1 MLILYLINFLTME
14 RFHLFNIESLW
25 DERNLIEWVMWTT
38 VFYQELFLLNLDWT
52 SIETLCLMVK
62 NKNPIN
68 SSLQKWA
75 EQLTS
80 RKLQHSYSPFLKVDI
95 EITSK
100 MGEII
105 ISISVSVKK
114 YNVSML
120 NFLFYC
126 KDALF
131 HMCTTWIKENK
142 TTNNTL

>member
-14 RFHLFNIESLW
+14 RFYLFNIESLW
-25 DERNLIEWVMWTT
+25 DERNLIESAMWTT
-38 VFYQELFLLNLDWT
+38 EFYQELFLLNLDWT

-80 RKLQHSYSPFLKVDI
+80 RKLQHSYSLFLKLRLNLPL
-95 EITSK
+95 K
-100 MGEII
+100 WGEII
-105 ISISVSVKK
+105 ISISASVKK

-126 KDALF
+126 INALLV
-131 HMCTTWIKENK
+131 CVQLE
-142 TTNNTL
+142 

>member
-25 DERNLIEWVMWTT
+25 DERNLIESAMWTT
-38 VFYQELFLLNLDWT
+38 EFYQELFLLNLDWT

-62 NKNPIN
+62 NKIPIN

-80 RKLQHSYSPFLKVDI
+80 RKLQHSYSLFLKLRL
-95 EITSK
+95 K
-100 MGEII
+100 LPLKWGEII
-105 ISISVSVKK
+105 ISISASVKK

-126 KDALF
+126 INALLV
-131 HMCTTWIKENK
+131 CVQLE
-142 TTNNTL
+142 

>member
-14 RFHLFNIESLW
+14 RFYLFKFESLW
-25 DERNLIEWVMWTT
+25 DERNLIESVMWTT
-38 VFYQELFLLNLDWT
+38 EFYQELFLLNLDWT

-68 SSLQKWA
+68 SRLQKWA

-80 RKLQHSYSPFLKVDI
+80 RKLYHSYSLFLKLRL
-95 EITSK
+95 K
-100 MGEII
+100 LPLKWGKII
-105 ISISVSVKK
+105 ISISASVKK

-126 KDALF
+126 INALLV
-131 HMCTTWIKENK
+131 CVQLE
-142 TTNNTL
+142 

>member
-14 RFHLFNIESLW
+14 RFYLFKFESLW
-25 DERNLIEWVMWTT
+25 DERNLIESVMWTT
-38 VFYQELFLLNLDWT
+38 EFYQELFLLNLDWT

-62 NKNPIN
+62 NKIPTN

-80 RKLQHSYSPFLKVDI
+80 RNLYHSYSLFLKLRL
-95 EITSK
+95 K
-100 MGEII
+100 LPLKWGEII
-105 ISISVSVKK
+105 ISISASVKK

-126 KDALF
+126 INALLV
-131 HMCTTWIKENK
+131 CVQLE
-142 TTNNTL
+142 

>member
-14 RFHLFNIESLW
+14 RFYLFNIESLW
-25 DERNLIEWVMWTT
+25 DERNLIESAMWTT
-38 VFYQELFLLNLDWT
+38 EFYQELFLLNLDWI

-62 NKNPIN
+62 NKIPIN

-80 RKLQHSYSPFLKVDI
+80 RKLQHSYSLFLKLRL
-95 EITSK
+95 K
-100 MGEII
+100 LPLKWGEII
-105 ISISVSVKK
+105 ISISASVKK

-126 KDALF
+126 INALLV
-131 HMCTTWIKENK
+131 CVQLE
-142 TTNNTL
+142 

>member
-14 RFHLFNIESLW
+14 RFYLFNIESLW
-25 DERNLIEWVMWTT
+25 DERNLIESAMWTT
-38 VFYQELFLLNLDWT
+38 EFYQELFLLNLDWT

-62 NKNPIN
+62 NKIPIN

-80 RKLQHSYSPFLKVDI
+80 RKLQHSYSLFLKLRL
-95 EITSK
+95 K
-100 MGEII
+100 LPLKWGEII
-105 ISISVSVKK
+105 ISITASVKK

-126 KDALF
+126 INALLV
-131 HMCTTWIKENK
+131 CVQLE
-142 TTNNTL
+142 

>member
-14 RFHLFNIESLW
+14 RFYLFNIESLW
-25 DERNLIEWVMWTT
+25 DERNLIESAMWTT
-38 VFYQELFLLNLDWT
+38 EFYQELFLLNLDWT
-52 SIETLCLMVK
+52 SIEILCLMVK

-80 RKLQHSYSPFLKVDI
+80 RKLQHSYSFFLKLRL
-95 EITSK
+95 K
-100 MGEII
+100 LPLKWGEII
-105 ISISVSVKK
+105 ISISASVKK

-126 KDALF
+126 INALLV
-131 HMCTTWIKENK
+131 CVQLE
-142 TTNNTL
+142 

>member
-14 RFHLFNIESLW
+14 RFYLFNIESLW
-25 DERNLIEWVMWTT
+25 DERNLIESAMWTT
-38 VFYQELFLLNLDWT
+38 EFYQELFLLNLDWI

-62 NKNPIN
+62 NKILIN

-80 RKLQHSYSPFLKVDI
+80 RKLQHSYSLFLKLRL
-95 EITSK
+95 K
-100 MGEII
+100 LPLKWGEII
-105 ISISVSVKK
+105 ISISASVKK

-126 KDALF
+126 INALLV
-131 HMCTTWIKENK
+131 CVQLE
-142 TTNNTL
+142 

>member
-25 DERNLIEWVMWTT
+25 DERNLIESAMWTT
-38 VFYQELFLLNLDWT
+38 EFYQELFLLNLDWT

-62 NKNPIN
+62 NKIPIN

-80 RKLQHSYSPFLKVDI
+80 RKLQHSYSLFLKLRL
-95 EITSK
+95 K
-100 MGEII
+100 LPLKWGEII
-105 ISISVSVKK
+105 ISITASVKK

-126 KDALF
+126 KDALLV
-131 HMCTTWIKENK
+131 CVQLE
-142 TTNNTL
+142 

>member
-14 RFHLFNIESLW
+14 RFYLFKFESLW
-25 DERNLIEWVMWTT
+25 DERNLIESVMWTT
-38 VFYQELFLLNLDWT
+38 EFYQELFLLNLDWT

-62 NKNPIN
+62 NKIPIN

-80 RKLQHSYSPFLKVDI
+80 RKLQHSYSLFLKLRL
-95 EITSK
+95 K
-100 MGEII
+100 LPLKWGEII
-105 ISISVSVKK
+105 ISISASVKK

-126 KDALF
+126 INALLV
-131 HMCTTWIKENK
+131 CVQLE
-142 TTNNTL
+142 

>member
-14 RFHLFNIESLW
+14 RFYLFNIESLW

-38 VFYQELFLLNLDWT
+38 EFYQELFLLNLDWT

-62 NKNPIN
+62 NKIPIN

-80 RKLQHSYSPFLKVDI
+80 RKLQHSYSLFLKLRL
-95 EITSK
+95 K
-100 MGEII
+100 LPLKWGEII
-105 ISISVSVKK
+105 ISISASVKK

-126 KDALF
+126 INALLV
-131 HMCTTWIKENK
+131 CVQLE
-142 TTNNTL
+142 

>member
-62 NKNPIN
+62 NKIPIN

-80 RKLQHSYSPFLKVDI
+80 RKLQHSYSLFLKLRL
-95 EITSK
+95 K
-100 MGEII
+100 LPLKWGEII
-105 ISISVSVKK
+105 ISISASVKK

-126 KDALF
+126 INALLV
-131 HMCTTWIKENK
+131 CVQLE
-142 TTNNTL
+142 

>member
-14 RFHLFNIESLW
+14 RFYLFNIESLW
-25 DERNLIEWVMWTT
+25 DERNLIESAMWTT
-38 VFYQELFLLNLDWT
+38 EFYQELPVFLLNLDWT

-62 NKNPIN
+62 NKILIN

-80 RKLQHSYSPFLKVDI
+80 RKLQHSYSLFLKLRL
-95 EITSK
+95 K
-100 MGEII
+100 LPLKWGEII
-105 ISISVSVKK
+105 ISITASVKK

-126 KDALF
+126 INALLV
-131 HMCTTWIKENK
+131 CVQLE
-142 TTNNTL
+142 

>member
-14 RFHLFNIESLW
+14 RFYLFNIESLW
-25 DERNLIEWVMWTT
+25 DERNLIESVMWTT
-38 VFYQELFLLNLDWT
+38 EFYQELFLLNLDWT

-80 RKLQHSYSPFLKVDI
+80 RKLQHSYSLFLKLRL
-95 EITSK
+95 K
-100 MGEII
+100 LPLKWGEII
-105 ISISVSVKK
+105 ISISASVKK

-126 KDALF
+126 INALLV
-131 HMCTTWIKENK
+131 CVQLE
-142 TTNNTL
+142 

>member
-14 RFHLFNIESLW
+14 RFYLFNIESLW
-25 DERNLIEWVMWTT
+25 DERNLIESAMWTT
-38 VFYQELFLLNLDWT
+38 EFYQELFLLNLDWT

-62 NKNPIN
+62 NKIPIN

-80 RKLQHSYSPFLKVDI
+80 RKLQHSYSLFLKLRL
-95 EITSK
+95 K
-100 MGEII
+100 LPLKWGEII
-105 ISISVSVKK
+105 ISISASMKK

-126 KDALF
+126 INALLV
-131 HMCTTWIKENK
+131 CVQLE
-142 TTNNTL
+142 

>member
-1 MLILYLINFLTME
+1 MLILYLIHFLTME

-25 DERNLIEWVMWTT
+25 DERNLIESAMWTT
-38 VFYQELFLLNLDWT
+38 EFYQELFLLNLDWT

-62 NKNPIN
+62 NKIPIN

-80 RKLQHSYSPFLKVDI
+80 RKLQHSYSLFLKLRL
-95 EITSK
+95 K
-100 MGEII
+100 LPLKWGEII
-105 ISISVSVKK
+105 ISISASVKK

-126 KDALF
+126 INALLV
-131 HMCTTWIKENK
+131 CVQLE
-142 TTNNTL
+142 

>member
-52 SIETLCLMVK
+52 SIEMLCLMVK

-80 RKLQHSYSPFLKVDI
+80 RKLQHSYSLFLKLRL
-95 EITSK
+95 K
-100 MGEII
+100 LPLKWGEII
-105 ISISVSVKK
+105 ISISASVKK

-126 KDALF
+126 INALLV
-131 HMCTTWIKENK
+131 CVQLE
-142 TTNNTL
+142 

>member
-1 MLILYLINFLTME
+1 MLILYLIKFLTME
-14 RFHLFNIESLW
+14 RFYLFNIESLW

-38 VFYQELFLLNLDWT
+38 EFYQELFLLNLDWT

-62 NKNPIN
+62 NKIPTN

-80 RKLQHSYSPFLKVDI
+80 RKLYHSYSLFLKLRL
-95 EITSK
+95 K
-100 MGEII
+100 LPLKWGEII
-105 ISISVSVKK
+105 ISISASVKK

-126 KDALF
+126 INALLV
-131 HMCTTWIKENK
+131 CVQLE
-142 TTNNTL
+142 

>member
-14 RFHLFNIESLW
+14 RFYLFNIESLW
-25 DERNLIEWVMWTT
+25 DERNLIESAMWTT
-38 VFYQELFLLNLDWT
+38 EFYQELFLFNLDWT

-62 NKNPIN
+62 NKIPIN

-80 RKLQHSYSPFLKVDI
+80 RKLQHSYSLFLKLRL
-95 EITSK
+95 K
-100 MGEII
+100 LPLKWGEII
-105 ISISVSVKK
+105 ISISASVKK

-126 KDALF
+126 INALLV
-131 HMCTTWIKENK
+131 CVQLE
-142 TTNNTL
+142 

>member
-14 RFHLFNIESLW
+14 RFYLFNIESLW
-25 DERNLIEWVMWTT
+25 DEGNLIESAMWTT
-38 VFYQELFLLNLDWT
+38 EFYQELFLLNLDWI

-62 NKNPIN
+62 NKILIN

-80 RKLQHSYSPFLKVDI
+80 RKLQHSYSLFLKLRL
-95 EITSK
+95 K
-100 MGEII
+100 LPLKWGEII
-105 ISISVSVKK
+105 ISISASVKK

-126 KDALF
+126 INALLV
-131 HMCTTWIKENK
+131 CVQLE
-142 TTNNTL
+142 

>member
-14 RFHLFNIESLW
+14 RFYLFNIESLW
-25 DERNLIEWVMWTT
+25 DERNLIESAMWTT
-38 VFYQELFLLNLDWT
+38 EFYQELFLLNLDWT

-62 NKNPIN
+62 NKIPIN

-80 RKLQHSYSPFLKVDI
+80 RKLQHSYSLFLKLRL
-95 EITSK
+95 K
-100 MGEII
+100 LPLKWGEII
-105 ISISVSVKK
+105 ISISASVKK

-126 KDALF
+126 INALLV
-131 HMCTTWIKENK
+131 CVQLE
-142 TTNNTL
+142 

>member
-14 RFHLFNIESLW
+14 RFYLFNIESLW
-25 DERNLIEWVMWTT
+25 DERNLIESAMWTT
-38 VFYQELFLLNLDWT
+38 EFYQELFLLNLDWT

-62 NKNPIN
+62 NKITTN

-80 RKLQHSYSPFLKVDI
+80 RKLQHSYSLFLKLRL
-95 EITSK
+95 K
-100 MGEII
+100 LPLKWGEII
-105 ISISVSVKK
+105 ISISASVKK

-126 KDALF
+126 INALLV
-131 HMCTTWIKENK
+131 CVQLE
-142 TTNNTL
+142 

>member
-14 RFHLFNIESLW
+14 RFYLFKFESLW
-25 DERNLIEWVMWTT
+25 DERNLIESVMWTT
-38 VFYQELFLLNLDWT
+38 EFYQDLFLLNLDWT

-68 SSLQKWA
+68 SSLKKWA

-80 RKLQHSYSPFLKVDI
+80 RKLQHSYSLFLKLRL
-95 EITSK
+95 K
-100 MGEII
+100 LPLKWGEII
-105 ISISVSVKK
+105 ISISASVKK

-126 KDALF
+126 INALLV
-131 HMCTTWIKENK
+131 CVQLE
-142 TTNNTL
+142 

>member
-14 RFHLFNIESLW
+14 RFYLFNIESLW

-52 SIETLCLMVK
+52 SIEMLRLMVK

-80 RKLQHSYSPFLKVDI
+80 RKLQHSYSLFLKLRL
-95 EITSK
+95 K
-100 MGEII
+100 LPLKWGEII
-105 ISISVSVKK
+105 ISISASVKK

-126 KDALF
+126 INALLV
-131 HMCTTWIKENK
+131 CVQLE
-142 TTNNTL
+142 

>member
-14 RFHLFNIESLW
+14 RFYLFNIESLW

-52 SIETLCLMVK
+52 SIEMLCLMVK

-80 RKLQHSYSPFLKVDI
+80 RKLQHSYSLFLKLRL
-95 EITSK
+95 K
-100 MGEII
+100 LPLKWGEII
-105 ISISVSVKK
+105 ISISASVKK

-126 KDALF
+126 INALLV
-131 HMCTTWIKENK
+131 CVQLE
-142 TTNNTL
+142 

>member
-14 RFHLFNIESLW
+14 RFYLFNIESLW
-25 DERNLIEWVMWTT
+25 DERNLIESAMWTT
-38 VFYQELFLLNLDWT
+38 EFYQELFLFNLDWT

-62 NKNPIN
+62 NKIPIN

-80 RKLQHSYSPFLKVDI
+80 RKLQHSYSLFLKLRL
-95 EITSK
+95 K
-100 MGEII
+100 LPLKWGEII
-105 ISISVSVKK
+105 ISITASVKK

-126 KDALF
+126 INALLV
-131 HMCTTWIKENK
+131 CVQLE
-142 TTNNTL
+142 